1 MQDELDALL
10 LENQEAQNE
19 TERTEDELGR
29 CIDVINYS
37 KVSLKYKIDELKMIE
52 ECIDLYEQKRINEES
67 QGGKQPDLNDLDVDL
82 SMQEEHFRNLQQKIN
97 LSMNSILN
105 SNSCKI

>member
-10 LENQEAQNE
+10 LENQEMQNE
-19 TERTEDELGR
+19 TDRTEEELGR
-29 CIDVINYS
+29 CIDVINYA

-52 ECIDLYEQKRINEES
+52 ECIDLHAQ
-67 QGGKQPDLNDLDVDL
+67 KQPDISDLDVDL
-82 SMQEEHFRNLQQKIN
+82 SMQEEHFRNLQQKIS
-97 LSMNSILN
+97 LSMNSVIN

>member
-10 LENQEAQNE
+10 LENQEMQNE
-19 TERTEDELGR
+19 TDRTEEELGR
-29 CIDVINYS
+29 CIDVINYA

-52 ECIDLYEQKRINEES
+52 ECIDLHGQ
-67 QGGKQPDLNDLDVDL
+67 KQPDISDLDVDL
-82 SMQEEHFRNLQQKIN
+82 SMQEEHFRNLQQKIS
-97 LSMNSILN
+97 LSMNSVIN

>member
-10 LENQEAQNE
+10 LENQEMQNE
-19 TERTEDELGR
+19 TDRTEEELGR
-29 CIDVINYS
+29 CIDVINYA

-52 ECIDLYEQKRINEES
+52 ECIDLHAQ
-67 QGGKQPDLNDLDVDL
+67 KQPDISDLDVDL
-82 SMQEEHFRNLQQKIN
+82 SMQEEHYRNLQQKIS
-97 LSMNSILN
+97 LSMNSVIN